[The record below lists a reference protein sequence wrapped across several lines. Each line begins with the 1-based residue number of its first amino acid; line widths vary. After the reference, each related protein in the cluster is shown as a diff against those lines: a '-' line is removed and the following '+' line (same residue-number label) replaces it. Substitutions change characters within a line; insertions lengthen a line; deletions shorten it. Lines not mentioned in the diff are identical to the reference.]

1 MICAKIKKKKK
12 KKKKKEKKTAA
23 GLTNSITLGKKLMDK
38 AEPIYCWEAFSAPL
52 IISYHIHNFIPTTR
66 IIRDAENRGK

>member
-12 KKKKKEKKTAA
+12 EKKEKKKAA

-38 AEPIYCWEAFSAPL
+38 AEPIYC
-52 IISYHIHNFIPTTR
+52 
-66 IIRDAENRGK
+66 